1 MHGAVKRAGKS
12 KGTTIMLLIAS
23 QVNIIRNNES
33 FIINV
38 LAEQKMLF

>member
-12 KGTTIMLLIAS
+12 KGTIMLLIAS

-33 FIINV
+33 FVINV